1 MHDEISLLIK
11 ILQEEKSIYEKIFEL
26 SKKETKTIQK
36 GDLTSLEKITRQQEE
51 LLSKSEKLQKQRQSV
66 IMKIKQKQNKDD
78 ITLNSL
84 IECIEEPWQQE
95 EIMKIQK
102 ELKRIT
108 TQQTL
113 INRTN
118 DILLKSNMKY
128 VQFAISMLQES
139 LIADSYNSKNLNP
152 NIGSSSFIDQ
162 KA

>member
-26 SKKETKTIQK
+26 SKEETKTIQK
-36 GDLTSLEKITRQQEE
+36 GDITNLEKITRQQEE

-66 IMKIKQKQNKDD
+66 IIKIKQNQNKDD
-78 ITLNSL
+78 ITLSSL